1 MTLSLDD
8 IDSRSTETIT
18 TTREA
23 LLDLIDQIALQWR
36 TSRFN
41 EDDEDQ
47 RAEMLYLGRW
57 RKTARKTL
65 KRILPYIGSYRRDI
79 PPEHNL
85 PEYTFPLTEYLGLA
99 QILDELKIHSGP
111 HGGLYRLPTQL
122 PYIGLADPENPFTDS
137 TGVELEKPR
146 STISPIMIHLC
157 LAQKFQFLFEQLCH
171 AHDRSP
177 TLVDY
182 LDHPLRHLSLKL
194 ARALDREWFE
204 LNKESNASESL
215 VNGQRQILQEIER
228 ALDWHIIEEEMEREA
243 GAHEDEWKSD
253 SQVLHRILRE
263 NLDFVQ
269 ENRSRSAETPKIYLP
284 SIAEALQQFHQDG
297 NDLAFLGIDAASNSR
312 FDSKQST
319 TLSLGCARLNRRQN
333 AFYEQ

>member
-122 PYIGLADPENPFTDS
+122 VSSFILIPGEASHSSEADLCIEQPYIGLADPENPFTDS

-146 STISPIMIHLC
+146 STISPIMVRSLGS
-157 LAQKFQFLFEQLCH
+157 FLF
-171 AHDRSP
+171 
-177 TLVDY
+177 
-182 LDHPLRHLSLKL
+182 
-194 ARALDREWFE
+194 
-204 LNKESNASESL
+204 
-215 VNGQRQILQEIER
+215 
-228 ALDWHIIEEEMEREA
+228 
-243 GAHEDEWKSD
+243 
-253 SQVLHRILRE
+253 
-263 NLDFVQ
+263 
-269 ENRSRSAETPKIYLP
+269 SRL
-284 SIAEALQQFHQDG
+284 L
-297 NDLAFLGIDAASNSR
+297 
-312 FDSKQST
+312 
-319 TLSLGCARLNRRQN
+319 
-333 AFYEQ
+333 